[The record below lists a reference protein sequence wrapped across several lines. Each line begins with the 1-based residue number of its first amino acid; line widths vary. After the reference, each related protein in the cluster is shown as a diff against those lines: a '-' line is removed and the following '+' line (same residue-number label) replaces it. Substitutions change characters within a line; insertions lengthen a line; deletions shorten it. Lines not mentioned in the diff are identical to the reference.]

1 MIGAPAAAPPTDV
14 PAASGPRRLISP
26 GAVLLACCLLLALL
40 PFLTAPGDIIADSKL
55 DLAINPVGYLARA
68 FSLWDP
74 QQFGQLQNQANGYLF
89 PMGPFFALGRLAAV
103 PSWITQRLW
112 ISAVLIAAFLGTVRL
127 TGRLGIGAPWTRA
140 VAGLAYALSP
150 MALTLLGEYSGEYLP
165 QAVAPWIII
174 PLAGVALDDG
184 TKRRLGRAAA
194 RSAVAVALCSG
205 INAACTVAA
214 LAPAVV
220 YLLTRP
226 AALRWRLLSWWAPAV
241 LLATLWWSI
250 PLVLLQKYGFSF
262 LPYTE
267 SAATTT
273 STTSLDQVLR
283 GTENWISYLVVDGQ
297 PWWQVGYR
305 IAVGALPTLLTG
317 LVAGLGLTGL
327 IRRRMPERR
336 FLLWSLL
343 VGLVIIASG
352 HPGLGNPLAGPVA
365 DVINGPAAA
374 FRNLWKFDPL
384 IRLPIAA
391 GLAQLLATVRVP
403 RLRAA
408 VIVAAGIGIGGLAL
422 PAYLSG
428 LANAGSF
435 AQIPSYW
442 TAAATWLNAR
452 AGHQAVLLVPG
463 EQFGQYVWG
472 SPLDDVL
479 QPLTTVDWAERDLSA
494 ASSASNE
501 RLLDAIDQQLA
512 AGTGS
517 AGLTQVIARMGVKY
531 VVVRND
537 LDRAVLMGAW
547 PARINQ
553 ALAQSPGMQE
563 VAAFGP
569 LVGSAVPDDASNLD
583 PPYPAVEIY
592 QVAGAEPV
600 ATVQPAAGTLRVYG
614 GPESLLTLAN
624 EDVLGSRPVLL
635 NNDGAGLPA
644 AGSALT
650 DSLRRRVRNFGEVRT
665 SYSPTLTATQ
675 PADTFEATDDYL
687 EPGWSEYLSVARYT
701 GVKDVTASSSASD
714 IATIPALWA
723 SGLLPYAAVDG
734 DLRTKWESGD
744 WTGPVGQW
752 IQEDFDAPLTVPEIR
767 VSFVDNSAIGPPV
780 SRVVVST
787 AAGAVTDSVAATGA
801 PQWLRVPA
809 GRSGW
814 LRITVTGLAWQPQ
827 SALGAEVAIADI
839 LVPGVQPGR
848 TIVAPEV
855 NGGDPSVVVLAKA
868 QPQPSGCML
877 GSLGWAC
884 DPTLATPTEEQYGF
898 NRTFYERS
906 RQRSTASGSAVLI
919 DPALV
924 DKYAR
929 IAASEATVTAS
940 STATDDPEDQ
950 ARSAFDGNPAT
961 SWIAS
966 SQDPQPTLTV
976 GWGRARTIRRVTI
989 ERPAGASG
997 LLPVLI
1003 TGSAGQ
1009 ARGAMITGTSS
1020 IVRFAPMRTTS
1031 LTFTFTPAQAP
1042 LQITDVTIAGVPF
1055 LSTPSIPFTL
1065 PCGLGPLIEVNRK
1078 TVPTRVSGT
1087 FAALLSGQPLRF
1099 TACSPVDLATGAN
1112 QVVEPSSDAFSV
1124 QDVVL
1129 RTAAI
1134 APARPAKAAVIKSWT
1149 SSVRTIEV
1157 TAATPSYLVVNENFN
1172 AGWHAVIDGR
1182 QLRPV
1187 RLDGWKQAW
1196 LLPAGT
1202 IGLVTLTYQP
1212 DRLYLAAVIGGL
1224 ALLALI
1230 MLIAVWPTD
1239 WRLPGW
1245 HQRRWFPRFRS
1256 GSAPADAKP
1265 RRFSGRSRSRGAAS
1279 GLEPRRIRRWF
1290 RRRVYLRGRHGGTAS
1305 SLKRRGLRPP
1315 AVLTAG
1321 LLLPA
1326 AGLWL
1331 GGYPGAVILP
1341 VAATLFAVAALRAGR
1356 SRFWS
1361 ELSRPWLVAGLM
1373 LAASIGV
1380 GAGQHLQL
1388 AGSSGVLLTALGNAA
1403 PQVICLLIVAR
1414 LVAELMPLEDELAG
1428 IGRAWRTLAE
1438 ADPLWAIC
1446 VAPHARGGGWDENE
1460 FYATGAAEVE
1470 AALGRAAELGLT
1482 VSGARALDFG
1492 CGAGRLTRALAAR
1505 FEQVVGIDI
1514 APAMLDLA
1522 RRDNPVAARCEFL
1535 LNTRPD
1541 LALFGDG
1548 QFDLVY
1554 SSVVLQ
1560 HLPPGL
1566 IRGYLAEFA
1575 RVLRPG
1581 GSLVIQLPTRPRLT
1595 PRGLAYRCLPSA
1607 VLGWVQRRLLG
1618 YPAPMRMHG
1627 LAERRVR
1634 RLLSAH
1640 GVEVVAAD
1648 PTTYHPD
1655 WHERRYLAR
1664 AKK

>member
-1 MIGAPAAAPPTDV
+1 MIGAPAAAPPIDAA
-14 PAASGPRRLISP
+14 AASGPRRLISP
-26 GAVLLACCLLLALL
+26 QAVLLACCLLLALL

-89 PMGPFFALGRLAAV
+89 PMGPFFAFGRLAAV

-127 TGRLGIGAPWTRA
+127 AGRLGIGAPWTRV

-165 QAVAPWIII
+165 QALAPWIII

-184 TKRRLGRAAA
+184 ARRRLGRAAA

-226 AALRWRLLSWWAPAV
+226 AGVRWRLLSWWAPAV

-297 PWWQVGYR
+297 PWWRVGYR
-305 IAVGALPTLLTG
+305 IAVTALPTLLSG

-327 IRRRMPERR
+327 LRRRMPERR

-343 VGLVIIASG
+343 AGLVIIASG

-365 DVINGPAAA
+365 TVVNGPAAA

-442 TAAATWLNAR
+442 TSAANWLNAR

-479 QPLTTVDWAERDLSA
+479 QPLTTADWAERDLSS

-512 AGTGS
+512 AGAGS

-553 ALAQSPGMQE
+553 ALAESPGMKE
-563 VAAFGP
+563 VATFGP
-569 LVGSAVPDDASNLD
+569 LVGSAVPDDAGNLD
-583 PPYPAVEIY
+583 PAYPAVEIY
-592 QVAGAEPV
+592 QVTGVEPV
-600 ATVQPAAGTLRVYG
+600 ATVQPAAGALRVYG

-624 EDVLGSRPVLL
+624 ENLLGNRPVLL

-644 AGSALT
+644 AGSVLT

-665 SYSPTLTATQ
+665 SYSPTLAAGQ

-714 IATIPALWA
+714 IATIPTLWA
-723 SGLLPYAAVDG
+723 SGPLPYAAVDG

-752 IQEDFDAPLTVPEIR
+752 IQEDFDAPLAVPEIR
-767 VSFVDNSAIGPPV
+767 VAFVDNSAIGPPV

-787 AAGAVTDSVAATGA
+787 AAGEVTDSVAATGA
-801 PQWLRVPA
+801 AQWLRVPA

-814 LRITVTGLAWQPQ
+814 LRITVAGLAWQPP
-827 SALGAEVAIADI
+827 SALGAEVAISDI
-839 LVPGVQPGR
+839 VVPGVQPGR
-848 TIVAPEV
+848 TIVAPQLP
-855 NGGDPSVVVLAKA
+855 GQDPSVVVLAKA

-884 DPTLATPTEEQYGF
+884 DPSLVTPTEEQYGF
-898 NRTFYERS
+898 NHTFYERS
-906 RQRSTASGSAVLI
+906 PQRSAASGSAVLI

-929 IAASEATVTAS
+929 IDGGEATVTAS

-966 SQDPQPTLTV
+966 SQDPRPTLTIR
-976 GWGRARTIRRVTI
+976 WGRARTIRQVTI
-989 ERPAGASG
+989 ERPAGNSG

-1009 ARGAMITGTSS
+1009 ARGAMITGTGSV
-1020 IVRFAPMRTTS
+1020 VRFAPMRTTS

-1042 LQITDVTIAGVPF
+1042 LQITDVVIAGVPF

-1065 PCGLGPLIEVNRK
+1065 RCGLGPLSRS
-1078 TVPTRVSGT
+1078 TGRSC
-1087 FAALLSGQPLRF
+1087 QP
-1099 TACSPVDLATGAN
+1099 AS
-1112 QVVEPSSDAFSV
+1112 
-1124 QDVVL
+1124 
-1129 RTAAI
+1129 
-1134 APARPAKAAVIKSWT
+1134 PARSPPCSAAS
-1149 SSVRTIEV
+1149 
-1157 TAATPSYLVVNENFN
+1157 
-1172 AGWHAVIDGR
+1172 
-1182 QLRPV
+1182 
-1187 RLDGWKQAW
+1187 
-1196 LLPAGT
+1196 
-1202 IGLVTLTYQP
+1202 
-1212 DRLYLAAVIGGL
+1212 
-1224 ALLALI
+1224 
-1230 MLIAVWPTD
+1230 
-1239 WRLPGW
+1239 
-1245 HQRRWFPRFRS
+1245 RS
-1256 GSAPADAKP
+1256 GS
-1265 RRFSGRSRSRGAAS
+1265 RRARRSASRRARIRWSSRRRTRSRSRTSCSAP
-1279 GLEPRRIRRWF
+1279 PRSPPPSRPPQRSSS
-1290 RRRVYLRGRHGGTAS
+1290 RGRPPFGPS
-1305 SLKRRGLRPP
+1305 S
-1315 AVLTAG
+1315 
-1321 LLLPA
+1321 
-1326 AGLWL
+1326 
-1331 GGYPGAVILP
+1331 
-1341 VAATLFAVAALRAGR
+1341 
-1356 SRFWS
+1356 
-1361 ELSRPWLVAGLM
+1361 
-1373 LAASIGV
+1373 
-1380 GAGQHLQL
+1380 
-1388 AGSSGVLLTALGNAA
+1388 
-1403 PQVICLLIVAR
+1403 
-1414 LVAELMPLEDELAG
+1414 
-1428 IGRAWRTLAE
+1428 
-1438 ADPLWAIC
+1438 
-1446 VAPHARGGGWDENE
+1446 
-1460 FYATGAAEVE
+1460 
-1470 AALGRAAELGLT
+1470 
-1482 VSGARALDFG
+1482 
-1492 CGAGRLTRALAAR
+1492 
-1505 FEQVVGIDI
+1505 
-1514 APAMLDLA
+1514 
-1522 RRDNPVAARCEFL
+1522 
-1535 LNTRPD
+1535 
-1541 LALFGDG
+1541 
-1548 QFDLVY
+1548 
-1554 SSVVLQ
+1554 
-1560 HLPPGL
+1560 
-1566 IRGYLAEFA
+1566 
-1575 RVLRPG
+1575 
-1581 GSLVIQLPTRPRLT
+1581 
-1595 PRGLAYRCLPSA
+1595 
-1607 VLGWVQRRLLG
+1607 
-1618 YPAPMRMHG
+1618 
-1627 LAERRVR
+1627 
-1634 RLLSAH
+1634 
-1640 GVEVVAAD
+1640 
-1648 PTTYHPD
+1648 
-1655 WHERRYLAR
+1655 
-1664 AKK
+1664 